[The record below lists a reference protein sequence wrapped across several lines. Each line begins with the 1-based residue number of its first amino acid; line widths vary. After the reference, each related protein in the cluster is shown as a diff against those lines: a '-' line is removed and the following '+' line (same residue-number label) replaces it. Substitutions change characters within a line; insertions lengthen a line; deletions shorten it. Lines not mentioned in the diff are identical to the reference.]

1 MGKRRRNWRER
12 ESSVRLKREWRK
24 EDEEEIIKRVTV
36 KREIGKDSE
45 GKEKKERKSIEK
57 SLETENKKR
66 RKNNRHR
73 QQPPEQGDWV
83 WGVKLKMSGRL
94 RDTKVESEC
103 LYLAVKLEQALS
115 PRHAPRPDN
124 SSMGMALSLVR
135 QILQL
140 IPAPRS

>member
-94 RDTKVESEC
+94 RDTK
-103 LYLAVKLEQALS
+103 LVKPKKVPKTKPERLWL
-115 PRHAPRPDN
+115 P
-124 SSMGMALSLVR
+124 SSQPFQTPNKSLG
-135 QILQL
+135 
-140 IPAPRS
+140 

>member
-45 GKEKKERKSIEK
+45 GKEKKERKSIKK

-73 QQPPEQGDWV
+73 QQPARTRGL
-83 WGVKLKMSGRL
+83 GGG
-94 RDTKVESEC
+94 
-103 LYLAVKLEQALS
+103 LEQALS